1 VQLRR
6 PDPQDVVIVGVS
18 GDLARRKLIPALYDL
33 AYDRLTPVDGR
44 IIGYASRE
52 WDDDYLRQVAR
63 ESVQRFSRRRDGLDE
78 RVWDQF
84 SSRLHYVRSTH
95 GGYARVADLCSSGER
110 LIYLAVPPAALH
122 GVITSL
128 GTAGLVAGTRV
139 IIEKPFGSDV
149 ESARALSR
157 TVHETFD
164 ESQVYRIDHYLG
176 KETVQNILAFRF
188 ANSMFE
194 RVWNRD
200 AIDHVQ
206 ITMAESIGVE
216 GRGGFYEEVGA
227 LRDVVQNHVLQMLA
241 LVAMEPPVSMAP
253 NAIRDEKAKV
263 LHATRPLGANR
274 TVRGQYTA
282 GDVAGQLVPGYREE
296 PGVDPNSL
304 TETFFAA
311 EVEVDTWRWAGVPF
325 YLRAGK
331 RLPRRS
337 TQVAVVFREAP
348 LSFFDEA
355 GVEEMRPNRLIIR
368 IQPDEGI
375 EFGFMA
381 KQPGPE
387 VYLQRVGMDF
397 SYKTSFMTEP
407 AEAYE
412 RLLYDAMQGD
422 HTLFLRDDSVL
433 RSWALVQPA
442 LDAPAPL
449 SFYPAGTWGPPEADR
464 LIAPRRW
471 ALR

>member
-1 VQLRR
+1 MHLGR
-6 PDPQDVVIVGVS
+6 PDPQDVVIIGVS
-18 GDLARRKLIPALYDL
+18 GDLARRKLLPALYDL
-33 AYDRLTPVDGR
+33 ACDRLIPSEGK
-44 IIGYASRE
+44 IIGFASRE
-52 WDDDYLRQVAR
+52 WDDEQLRQIAR
-63 ESVQRFSRRRDGLDE
+63 ESIQRFSRRRENLDE
-78 RVWDQF
+78 RVWEQF
-84 SSRLHYVRSTH
+84 ASRLHYVRSN
-95 GGYARVADLCSSGER
+95 YPRVAELCTTPER
-110 LIYLAVPPAALH
+110 LIYLAVPPNVLQS
-122 GVITSL
+122 VIRSL
-128 GTAGLVAGTRV
+128 GEAGLVEGTRV
-139 IIEKPFGSDV
+139 IIEKPFGSDL
-149 ESARALSR
+149 ESAKELSR
-157 TVHETFD
+157 TLHQAFAET
-164 ESQVYRIDHYLG
+164 QVYRIDHYLG

-188 ANSMFE
+188 ANSLFE

-227 LRDVVQNHVLQMLA
+227 LRDVIQNHVLQMLA

-263 LHATRPLGANR
+263 LYATRPMDPTR
-274 TVRGQYTA
+274 CVRGQYSA
-282 GDVAGQLVPGYREE
+282 GALDGIPVPRYREE

-325 YLRAGK
+325 FLRAGK
-331 RLPRRS
+331 RLPTRN
-337 TQVAVVFREAP
+337 TQVAIVFREPP
-348 LSFFDEA
+348 LSFFDEV
-355 GVEEMRPNRLIIR
+355 GVEEMRPNRLVIR

-375 EFGFMA
+375 DFSFMA

-387 VYLQRVGMDF
+387 MYLQRVGMNF
-397 SYKTSFMTEP
+397 SYKSAFMTEP

-422 HTLFLRDDSVL
+422 HTLFLRDDTVL
-433 RSWALVQPA
+433 RSWMVVQPV
-442 LDAPAPL
+442 LDDPPEL
-449 SFYPAGTWGPPEADR
+449 SFYPAGTWGPPDADK
-464 LIAPRRW
+464 LVLPRRW

>member
-1 VQLRR
+1 MHLGR
-6 PDPQDVVIVGVS
+6 PDPQDVVIIGVS
-18 GDLARRKLIPALYDL
+18 GDLARRKLLPALYDL
-33 AYDRLTPVDGR
+33 AADRLTPSEGE

-52 WDDDYLRQVAR
+52 WDDEHLRSLAR
-63 ESVQRFSRRRDGLDE
+63 ESVQRFSRVGLDE
-78 RVWDQF
+78 RVWSQF
-84 SSRLHYVRSTH
+84 APRLHYVRSTE
-95 GGYARVADLCSSGER
+95 GGYPRVAELCSTPTR
-110 LIYLAVPPAALH
+110 LIYLAIPPSVLQS
-122 GVITSL
+122 VVKSL
-128 GTAGLVAGTRV
+128 DEAGLVPGTRV
-139 IIEKPFGSDV
+139 IIEKPFGQDL
-149 ESARALSR
+149 ESAKELMR
-157 TVHETFD
+157 TVHDTFD

-216 GRGGFYEEVGA
+216 GRGSSYEDMGA
-227 LRDVVQNHVLQMLA
+227 LRDVVQNHVLQVAGL
-241 LVAMEPPVSMAP
+241 LAMEPPVSMAP
-253 NAIRDEKAKV
+253 DAIRDEKAKV
-263 LHATRPLGANR
+263 FYATRPMDPGR

-282 GDVAGQLVPGYREE
+282 GAIDGQPVPGYREE
-296 PGVDPNSL
+296 PGVARDSG

-311 EVEVDTWRWAGVPF
+311 EIEIDTWRWAGVPF
-325 YLRAGK
+325 FLRAGK
-331 RLPRRS
+331 RLPRRN
-337 TQVAVVFREAP
+337 TQVAIVFREAP

-355 GVEEMRPNRLIIR
+355 GIEEMRPNRLVIR

-375 EFGFMA
+375 EFSFMA

-387 VYLQRVGMDF
+387 MYLQRVGMDF
-397 SYKTSFMTEP
+397 SYSEAFMTKP

-422 HTLFLRDDSVL
+422 HTLFLRDDTVI
-433 RSWALVQPA
+433 RAWAVVQPA

-449 SFYPAGTWGPPEADR
+449 NFSPAGPWAPPEADK
-464 LIAPRRW
+464 LVGSRRW
-471 ALR
+471 VLR